1 MMMVA
6 ASETKNSVK
15 FGYSNN
21 SIMLN
26 LINLKLWVF
35 IDFDIC
41 LCEAKTDLSHF
52 YRKVL
57 FDCRIHHDRG
67 LNQGFSFPLLYNL
80 SDPLAK

>member
-6 ASETKNSVK
+6 ASEMKNSVK

-26 LINLKLWVF
+26 LINFKLF
-35 IDFDIC
+35 IHLDIC

>member
-15 FGYSNN
+15 FGHSNN
-21 SIMLN
+21 IIMLN
-26 LINLKLWVF
+26 LI
-35 IDFDIC
+35 DFDIW